1 MVQKIIYASEST
13 IPSAQANSVQV
24 MQMCNAFAQAGH
36 EVTLFARASQQPEP
50 LAIIQSHYG
59 VNDQFAIQ
67 TLPFRTG
74 LIGRFRYGWQV
85 ARYAK
90 RQRADLLY
98 ARCAY
103 SALLGCLLRIPTILE
118 LHSLPAQSA
127 RVSKTILPRL
137 FQSSSLNRVVCITK
151 SLKTDLLLRFKLNEE
166 QVIVCPDG
174 ANRMNPQALERP
186 VASLTER
193 IGSSAP
199 CIGYLGSLYP
209 GKGMEV
215 IVPLAKKL
223 PQQQFVV
230 IGGDR
235 EGLAH
240 WRQQAEGQGNIHFI
254 GRVAPADTA
263 AYCNQ
268 FSIALVPNQ
277 RQVSGVNGA
286 DIGEWTSPLKV
297 FEYMSLGKPILAS
310 RLAVLEEVLADEQ
323 NCLLCD
329 PADIDDW
336 AAKTTRLLNDQALA
350 ARLGKQAQIDLEEKY
365 SWYQRAVRT
374 LATGMSHER
383 QQ

>member
-1 MVQKIIYASEST
+1 M

-36 EVTLFARASQQPEP
+36 EVTLFARAAPQPEP
-50 LAIIQSHYG
+50 LAVVKSHYG
-59 VNDQFAIQ
+59 VTEQFAIR

-74 LIGRFRYGWQV
+74 LIGRFRYGIQA
-85 ARYAK
+85 ARFAK

-103 SALLGCLLRIPTILE
+103 SALISCLLRIPTILE
-118 LHSLPAQSA
+118 LHSLPGKGTRLSQS
-127 RVSKTILPRL
+127 ILPRL
-137 FQSSSLNRVVCITK
+137 FRSKSLKRVVCITGALK
-151 SLKTDLLLRFKLNEE
+151 SDLLAAFKLAEDL
-166 QVIVCPDG
+166 VVVYPDG
-174 ANRMNPQALERP
+174 ANPVNQKALERP
-186 VASLTER
+186 VGSLAER

-199 CIGYLGSLYP
+199 LIGYLGSLYP

-215 IVPLAKKL
+215 ILPLAKRL

-230 IGGDR
+230 IGGDSA
-235 EGLAH
+235 GLAY
-240 WRQQAEGQGNIHFI
+240 WRQQAEGQNNIHFI
-254 GRVAPADTA
+254 GRVSPADTA

-268 FSIALVPNQ
+268 FSIALAPNQ

-286 DIGEWTSPLKV
+286 NIGEWTSPLKV

-310 RLAVLEEVLADEQ
+310 RLAVLEEVLTDEQ

-329 PADIDDW
+329 PTDIDDW
-336 AAKTTRLLNDQALA
+336 AAKTTRLLSDQALA
-350 ARLGKQAQIDLEEKY
+350 ASLGKQAQIDLEDKY
-365 SWYQRAVRT
+365 SWYQRAVKI
-374 LATGMSHER
+374 LATGISHER

>member
-1 MVQKIIYASEST
+1 
-13 IPSAQANSVQV
+13 

-36 EVTLFARASQQPEP
+36 EVTLFARVAKHPKE
-50 LAIIQSHYG
+50 LEDIQSHYG
-59 VNDQFAIQ
+59 VREPFAIR

-74 LIGRFRYGWQV
+74 LLGRFRYGWQV
-85 ARYAK
+85 ARFAK

-103 SALLGCLLRIPTILE
+103 SALISCLLRIPTVLE
-118 LHSLPAQSA
+118 LYSLPAQSA

-137 FQSSSLNRVVCITK
+137 FQSSSLNRVVCITE
-151 SLKTDLLLRFKLNEE
+151 SLKTDLLLKFKLNEA

-174 ANRMNPQALERP
+174 ANPIDPQALARP
-186 VASLTER
+186 VASLAER

-199 CIGYLGSLYP
+199 LIGYLGSLYP

-223 PQQQFVV
+223 PEQQFVV

-235 EGLAH
+235 EGLTH
-240 WRQQAEGQGNIHFI
+240 WRQQAEGQDNIHFI

-286 DIGEWTSPLKV
+286 NIGEWTSPLKV

-310 RLAVLEEVLADEQ
+310 RLAVLEEVLTDEQ
-323 NCLLCD
+323 NCLLCN
-329 PADIDDW
+329 PTDIDDW
-336 AAKTTRLLNDQALA
+336 AAKTTRLLNNQAFA

-365 SWYQRAVRT
+365 SWYQRGNKI
-374 LATGMSHER
+374 LATQFSYER